1 MPDDLGKGDAEKN
14 AKNIFQGVNLVEGK
28 KLYLFLSINISI
40 SVSIYL
46 WQTIKKAPRE
56 IQIGPFGSSKEETD
70 GGFCSGSERGKTE
83 AESQR

>member
-14 AKNIFQGVNLVEGK
+14 AKTIFQGVNLVEGK
-28 KLYLFLSINISI
+28 KRYLFLSINISI

-46 WQTIKKAPRE
+46 WQTRTKVPGG
-56 IQIGPFGSSKEETD
+56 IQIGTFGSSKEETD
-70 GGFCSGSERGKTE
+70 GGFCSGSEGGKTE